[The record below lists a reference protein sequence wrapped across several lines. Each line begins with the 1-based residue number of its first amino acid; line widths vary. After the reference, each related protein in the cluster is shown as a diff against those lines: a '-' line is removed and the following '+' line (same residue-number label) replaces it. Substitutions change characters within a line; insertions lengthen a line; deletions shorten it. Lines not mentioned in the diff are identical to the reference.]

1 MSNVTSIQQS
11 IGKSGNNHLSSI
23 TLTISLHS
31 SHLRSLIQ
39 THTRSF
45 NDFYPPFPP
54 YSSFHDFKR
63 SIHAHI
69 PNAPK
74 PSICIIYPSTHLHS
88 ISTLHPQY
96 LHETRKKERNGLYV
110 TLSKVSHFLAPFV
123 CSIFLLFY
131 YSFQPPCFWS
141 IIIIKVVYTTTLHY
155 HPIITSTTTH
165 APLLHC
171 VLNLF

>member
-96 LHETRKKERNGLYV
+96 LHETRKKRTKRV
-110 TLSKVSHFLAPFV
+110 V
-123 CSIFLLFY
+123 CN
-131 YSFQPPCFWS
+131 
-141 IIIIKVVYTTTLHY
+141 IIKSFSLSRSICVQYIPFILLLVSTSLFLVNHHY
-155 HPIITSTTTH
+155 
-165 APLLHC
+165 
-171 VLNLF
+171 